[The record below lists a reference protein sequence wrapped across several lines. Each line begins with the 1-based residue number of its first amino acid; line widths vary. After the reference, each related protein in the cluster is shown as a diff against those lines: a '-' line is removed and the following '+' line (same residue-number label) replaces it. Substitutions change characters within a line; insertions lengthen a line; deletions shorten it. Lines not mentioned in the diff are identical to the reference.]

1 MRSCSEELICRL
13 STQYGWTATIGLS
26 GVNGQ
31 WTELKN
37 AYVQAVEAARQ
48 KLFMGSGRVLVH
60 SSEEL
65 KAQVP
70 PLEAL
75 QISSRQIQS
84 MVYAFQSREL
94 EEYLNQLFGQL
105 AVRRDADLVQ
115 IISLELLMI
124 LTTLWP
130 DVSRDAEQVLELKKQ
145 YFDELSMLETLEQ
158 SRLWFMQAFEALVE
172 HMIEMYNSDRNSIIK
187 ATQYI
192 QQYYDQE
199 ITLQSISRL
208 VHLSK
213 NYFANLF
220 RKEVGES
227 FLEYLTRIRIEKA
240 KTLLTGELKAGDVGT
255 LVGIQDPKYFSKVF
269 KKITGVS
276 PSEYRGLVRK
286 SGQ

>member
-1 MRSCSEELICRL
+1 
-13 STQYGWTATIGLS
+13 
-26 GVNGQ
+26 
-31 WTELKN
+31 
-37 AYVQAVEAARQ
+37 
-48 KLFMGSGRVLVH
+48 
-60 SSEEL
+60 
-65 KAQVP
+65 
-70 PLEAL
+70 
-75 QISSRQIQS
+75 
-84 MVYAFQSREL
+84 MVYAFQTREL

-158 SRLWFMQAFEALVE
+158 SRLWFMQAFETLVE

-240 KTLLTGELKAGDVGT
+240 KILLTGELKAGDVGT

-276 PSEYRGLVRK
+276 PSEYRVLVRK

>member
-1 MRSCSEELICRL
+1 
-13 STQYGWTATIGLS
+13 
-26 GVNGQ
+26 
-31 WTELKN
+31 
-37 AYVQAVEAARQ
+37 
-48 KLFMGSGRVLVH
+48 
-60 SSEEL
+60 
-65 KAQVP
+65 
-70 PLEAL
+70 
-75 QISSRQIQS
+75 
-84 MVYAFQSREL
+84 
-94 EEYLNQLFGQL
+94 
-105 AVRRDADLVQ
+105 
-115 IISLELLMI
+115 MI

-130 DVSRDAEQVLELKKQ
+130 DVSKDAEQVLELKKQ

-158 SRLWFMQAFEALVE
+158 SRLWFMQAFETLVE

-240 KTLLTGELKAGDVGT
+240 KILLTGELKAGDVGT
-255 LVGIQDPKYFSKVF
+255 WVGIQDPKYFSKVF